1 MALSVFILDG
11 AKDDYR
17 EIRKYV
23 KQKFGEKIWQDS
35 DQQYK
40 ELLKNMAEYPSA
52 GLVPDEA
59 MQLGLQGI
67 RERLVGQTRVIYEV
81 APHSLYVHMFVST
94 RRDFVTMLAER
105 VLKSE

>member
-1 MALSVFILDG
+1 MALSVYILDG

-35 DQQYK
+35 DQKYK
-40 ELLKNMAEYPSA
+40 EMLRNIAEFPSA
-52 GLVPDEA
+52 SIVPDEA
-59 MQLGLQGI
+59 IQLGLQGI
-67 RERLVGQTRVIYEV
+67 REKLVGQTRVIYEV
-81 APHSLYVHMFVST
+81 APHSIYVHMFVST
-94 RRDFVTMLAER
+94 RRDFMTMLADR

>member
-1 MALSVFILDG
+1 MALSVYILDS

-35 DQQYK
+35 LQQYK
-40 ELLKNMAEYPSA
+40 EVLKNMAEYPSA

-67 RERLVGQTRVIYEV
+67 RERLVGQARVIYDV
-81 APHSLYVHMFVST
+81 ASHSLYVYMFVST
-94 RRDFVTMLAER
+94 RRDFMTMLAER

>member
-23 KQKFGEKIWQDS
+23 KQ
-35 DQQYK
+35 
-40 ELLKNMAEYPSA
+40 
-52 GLVPDEA
+52 
-59 MQLGLQGI
+59 
-67 RERLVGQTRVIYEV
+67 TRVIYEV
-81 APHSLYVHMFVST
+81 APHSLYLHMFVST